1 MAGLAGMAGMAGM
14 AGRVARTPPTLIR
27 STGEV
32 PDPNGIMN
40 DQFMS
45 VLKDSLSRQGEESL
59 TSGPE
64 ADEFRKSATVEMLEG
79 ALSQSVNSLR
89 VMNAWKQQ
97 IDAEVVRQEKQVQR
111 LHFALTKAKN
121 DAAYMQ
127 SMKKMM
133 FEVSD

>member
-1 MAGLAGMAGMAGM
+1 MAGLAGM

-133 FEVSD
+133 FEGSD

>member
-1 MAGLAGMAGMAGM
+1 MAGMAGLAGLAGM

-97 IDAEVVRQEKQVQR
+97 IDAQVVAQEKQVQR

-133 FEVSD
+133 FEGSD

>member
-1 MAGLAGMAGMAGM
+1 MAGLAGMV
-14 AGRVARTPPTLIR
+14 GRVARTPPTLIR

-97 IDAEVVRQEKQVQR
+97 IDAQVVAQEKQVQR

>member
-1 MAGLAGMAGMAGM
+1 MAGLEGM

-97 IDAEVVRQEKQVQR
+97 IDAQVVAQEKQVQR

>member
-1 MAGLAGMAGMAGM
+1 MAGLAGM

-97 IDAEVVRQEKQVQR
+97 IDAQVVAQEKQVQR

>member
-1 MAGLAGMAGMAGM
+1 MAGMAGLAGM

>member
-1 MAGLAGMAGMAGM
+1 MAGMAGMAGL

-97 IDAEVVRQEKQVQR
+97 IDAQVVAQEKQVQR

>member
-1 MAGLAGMAGMAGM
+1 MAGLAGI

-97 IDAEVVRQEKQVQR
+97 IDAQVVAQEKQVQR